1 MLLIVGLGNPGRR
14 YAGNRHN
21 VGFMAADEIHRRH
34 HFSAWRA
41 RFQGEVSE
49 GTLAGEKVIV
59 LKPATYMNESG
70 RAVGE
75 AARFY
80 KLSAADIVV
89 IYDELDLPPGKIR
102 MKTGGG
108 HGGHNGLKS
117 IDAHL
122 GSATGKDYRR
132 MRVGI
137 GHPGRK
143 DLVNGHVLHDFAKA
157 DQDWLQPLLASV
169 AENADLLAKGD
180 DSSFMNRIHLAT
192 RPDDREPPGGPN
204 AAAGKAGAPAA
215 ADPQGRKQNPETA
228 RKGPLAEGLRR
239 LFGHKSK

>member
-21 VGFMAADEIHRRH
+21 VGFMAADELHRRH
-34 HFSAWRA
+34 RFSTWRA

-49 GTLAGEKVIV
+49 GTLDGEKVII

-70 RAVGE
+70 RSVRE
-75 AARFY
+75 AAAFY
-80 KLSAADIVV
+80 KLSTSDIVV

-102 MKTGGG
+102 LKTGGG

-122 GSATGKDYRR
+122 SSSIGKDYRKVR
-132 MRVGI
+132 IGI

-143 DLVNGHVLHDFAKA
+143 ELVNGHVLHDFAKA
-157 DQDWLQPLLASV
+157 DQDWLQPLLGAI
-169 AENADLLAKGD
+169 ADNAGLLAKGD
-180 DSSFMNRIHLAT
+180 DSTFMNRVHLAT
-192 RPDDREPPGGPN
+192 HPAERPE
-204 AAAGKAGAPAA
+204 AETK
-215 ADPQGRKQNPETA
+215 PETPA
-228 RKGPLAEGLRR
+228 KPSEKPKTANPQPAEHKKGPFAEGLRR
-239 LFGHKSK
+239 LFGGNNE

>member
-34 HFSAWRA
+34 RFPAWRA

-49 GTLAGEKVIV
+49 GTLDGEKVIV

-70 RAVGE
+70 RSVRE
-75 AARFY
+75 AATFY
-80 KLSAADIVV
+80 KLPASDIVV

-102 MKTGGG
+102 LKTGGG

-122 GSATGKDYRR
+122 GNKIGKDYRKV
-132 MRVGI
+132 RVGI

-143 DLVNGHVLHDFAKA
+143 ELVNGHVLHDFAKA
-157 DQDWLQPLLASV
+157 DQDWLRPLLTAI
-169 AENADLLAKGD
+169 ADNAVLLARGE
-180 DSSFMNRIHLAT
+180 DSTFMNRVHLAT
-192 RPDDREPPGGPN
+192 QPEKTADDPEPAEQAESKLAG
-204 AAAGKAGAPAA
+204 AAGKGRPGD
-215 ADPQGRKQNPETA
+215 DPKR
-228 RKGPLAEGLRR
+228 GPLADGLRR
-239 LFGHKSK
+239 LFGGKKN